1 VPQPPSESVKALI
14 AGAGIAGL
22 AAGIDLRRAGLE
34 VQIFER
40 STVLREIGAGLMI
53 WPNGARALKSLG
65 VEVRN
70 VEVRKVTLSN
80 SRGRRL
86 AEMPVDSAYERYGSN
101 VSFVHRADLQDA
113 LAKAFG
119 PEGLHL
125 GAEVKSFNEDESRVE
140 VALTDGTVTNGDF
153 LVGADGLRS
162 TVRRQLLADGDPDYF
177 GSTIWR
183 GLVPSDGMPLPGGC
197 GLNWWGRGSEFLAFH
212 LAGETIYWAGVTKE
226 AQGER
231 PGSQGHKKDL
241 LERFGEWAQPVPALI
256 AATSETAILRNDM
269 YDRPPAR
276 TWSRGRVTLAG
287 DAAHPM
293 TPNQGQGACQALE
306 DGVALGDSVERTS
319 SLAEAFQLYERRRLR
334 RANRE
339 VALSRQAAR
348 GVQIDNQVLCALRDG
363 FMSLLP
369 RRLIERIQDS
379 SLAPDL
385 TRS

>member
-1 VPQPPSESVKALI
+1 VKALI

-22 AAGIDLRRAGLE
+22 AAGIALRRAGLE

-40 STVLREIGAGLMI
+40 SAVLREIGAGLMI
-53 WPNGARALKSLG
+53 WPNGARALKSLE

-80 SRGRRL
+80 SHGRRL
-86 AEMPVDSAYERYGSN
+86 TEMPVDSAYERYGSN

-119 PEGLHL
+119 PQGLHL
-125 GAEVKSFNEDESRVE
+125 GCEVQSFSESESRVE
-140 VALTDGTVTNGDF
+140 VALTDGTVTTGDLF
-153 LVGADGLRS
+153 VGADGLRS
-162 TVRRQLLADGDPDYF
+162 AARRQLLGDGEPTYL

-183 GLVPSDGMPLPGGC
+183 GLVASDGMALPRGC
-197 GLNWWGRGSEFLAFH
+197 GINWWGRGSEFLAFH

-231 PGSQGHKKDL
+231 PGPQGHKKDL
-241 LERFGEWAQPVPALI
+241 LERFGDWSQPVPALI
-256 AATSETAILRNDM
+256 AATSEATILRNDM
-269 YDRPPAR
+269 YDRPPAPS
-276 TWSRGRVTLAG
+276 WSRGRITLAG

-293 TPNQGQGACQALE
+293 APNQGQGACQALE
-306 DGVALGDSVERTS
+306 DGVALGDSVDRTS
-319 SLAEAFQLYERRRLR
+319 SLVEAFQLYERRRLR

-339 VALSRQAAR
+339 VTLSRQAAR
-348 GVQIDNQVLCALRDG
+348 GVQIDNPLLCALRDG

-369 RRLIERIQDS
+369 RQLIVRIQDS
-379 SLAPDL
+379 SLAADL
-385 TRS
+385 TGS